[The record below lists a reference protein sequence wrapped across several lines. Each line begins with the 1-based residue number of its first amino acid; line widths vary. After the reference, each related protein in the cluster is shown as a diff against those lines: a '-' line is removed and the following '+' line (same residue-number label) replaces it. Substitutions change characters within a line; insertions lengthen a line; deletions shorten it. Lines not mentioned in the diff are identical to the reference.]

1 MAMLGAVLEYL
12 NNWFERNPVTRER
25 NVVRGRF
32 EARGGALLGVPE
44 GFLADGQWL
53 RIRGSRFSDGLHRW
67 PCSDLTDE
75 AFAGSVWALAVPQ
88 AVVDLAGEVEAW
100 CEEYGAA
107 QDSPYASESFGG
119 YAYTKAGASGS
130 QGGSQ
135 AATWQSAFAAR
146 LAPWRKL

>member
-1 MAMLGAVLEYL
+1 MLEAVLSYL

-32 EARGGALLGVPE
+32 EVSGGALLGVPE
-44 GFLADGQWL
+44 GFLSEGQYL
-53 RIRGSRFSDGLHRW
+53 RIRGSRFSDGLHVW
-67 PCSDLTDE
+67 PCSGLADE
-75 AFAGSVWALAVPQ
+75 EFAGSVWALSVPKAVT
-88 AVVDLAGEVEAW
+88 DLADEVAAW

-119 YAYTKAGASGS
+119 YTYTKAGASGS

-135 AATWQSAFAAR
+135 GATWQSAFAAR